1 MAVWWWGGGCPAS
14 DGVVGSARVFSS
26 ESVALNISIASAR
39 ARQVATAELI
49 VPTLSRGGDN
59 GPTEKPGT
67 ILTRVRVPGAVRDFS
82 PGVNFHW
89 RCFYGVR
96 IAPPPSPPT
105 KPPLP
110 AAPRPP
116 NHPPSSR
123 CAFAC
128 IKTLS
133 LPDAGSHTI
142 VWTHKKC
149 CTH

>member
-1 MAVWWWGGGCPAS
+1 M
-14 DGVVGSARVFSS
+14 VGSARGFSS
-26 ESVALNISIASAR
+26 ESVALNISTAPAR

-67 ILTRVRVPGAVRDFS
+67 MLTRVRVPGAARDFS
-82 PGVNFHW
+82 PGVSFHW

-96 IAPPPSPPT
+96 IATHPTPHPP
-105 KPPLP
+105 PPLP
-110 AAPRPP
+110 AAPKPP
-116 NHPPSSR
+116 SPPPSSR

-128 IKTLS
+128 IKRLS
-133 LPDAGSHTI
+133 LPDAGSHAI
-142 VWTHKKC
+142 VWRHKKC